1 MSGRELSAKLPDR
14 SSQHG
19 MYEIGQY
26 LLQRGEHEIAPLEK
40 RVRNREPLAAD
51 DPVFVE
57 QHVDVHRPRAV
68 ARIRRSHPSQHP
80 LDTLAFVEYPLGRQ
94 WGFDRKH
101 LVQESFVGLESPW
114 FRLSERRAENDPSHK
129 QIIAYAIFCHQG
141 RILHYTRGGS
151 GGEARL
157 HDKGSIG
164 IGGHINPVDRQS
176 GHDDVSTYLAGVE
189 REIREE
195 LVIDGGCTQRVLG
208 VINDDSN
215 EVGAVHLGMVH
226 LFELDTDRVR
236 ANESA
241 LDNLRFVTP
250 EELSGDMFNKL
261 ETWSQLALELFK
273 KRRS

>member
-68 ARIRRSHPSQHP
+68 ARIRRSHPSQYP

-94 WGFDRKH
+94 WGFDREH

-114 FRLSERRAENDPSHK
+114 FRLSERRAENDPSHRFGE
-129 QIIAYAIFCHQG
+129 QPFRFG
-141 RILHYTRGGS
+141 EILG
-151 GGEARL
+151 
-157 HDKGSIG
+157 
-164 IGGHINPVDRQS
+164 DR
-176 GHDDVSTYLAGVE
+176 TE
-189 REIREE
+189 
-195 LVIDGGCTQRVLG
+195 
-208 VINDDSN
+208 
-215 EVGAVHLGMVH
+215 
-226 LFELDTDRVR
+226 VR
-236 ANESA
+236 ARYQHHARHYSRFISLLTVSA
-241 LDNLRFVTP
+241 KWGKTILGLPFWAICRIVRSISATSGSMLR
-250 EELSGDMFNKL
+250 
-261 ETWSQLALELFK
+261 LFT
-273 KRRS
+273 